1 MISSHNI
8 TLLFLIYFV
17 NLILSQ
23 FMDDENGYIINV
35 MKFIF
40 KNVMIMIKE
49 DMFME
54 VGLIIALFVANA
66 IALDCLYNH
75 RIKTT
80 GALLILNLCLT
91 VALAYQFK
99 QMEKIFYLFLG
110 LVSLVV
116 IFFAVRFY
124 ITKKKQ
130 QPIIIDDKMIEE
142 KD

>member
-1 MISSHNI
+1 
-8 TLLFLIYFV
+8 
-17 NLILSQ
+17 
-23 FMDDENGYIINV
+23 
-35 MKFIF
+35 
-40 KNVMIMIKE
+40 
-49 DMFME
+49 ME

>member
-1 MISSHNI
+1 
-8 TLLFLIYFV
+8 
-17 NLILSQ
+17 
-23 FMDDENGYIINV
+23 
-35 MKFIF
+35 
-40 KNVMIMIKE
+40 
-49 DMFME
+49 ME
-54 VGLIIALFVANA
+54 VALIIALFVANA

-110 LVSLVV
+110 LVGIVA

-124 ITKKKQ
+124 IIKKREQ
-130 QPIIIDDKMIEE
+130 AIVIDDDKMIEE
-142 KD
+142 KE